1 VIVTPAYPIQAEQ
14 PQRRSQENDPRG
26 TRRTIRMLTQRVN
39 ELLGVTFSG
48 EDEYVVIVC
57 THDITATL
65 ALDFQTTFQTER
77 PIQAVLV
84 SYGKANPSGDGYI
97 VIRWRGTV
105 PERFFDQI
113 DEHTQDIAYY
123 LTFSAGP
130 LDTCR
135 APWDGTTHA

>member
-1 VIVTPAYPIQAEQ
+1 MIVTPAYPIQAEQ
-14 PQRRSQENDPRG
+14 PQRSQENAPRG
-26 TRRTIRMLTQRVN
+26 TYRTIRMLTQRVHD
-39 ELLGVTFSG
+39 LMGVTFSG
-48 EDEYVVIVC
+48 EDEYVVIAC
-57 THDITATL
+57 SENITATL
-65 ALDFQTTFQTER
+65 ALNFQTTFQMER

-105 PERFFDQI
+105 PESFFDQL
-113 DEHTQDIAYY
+113 DEHTKEIAYY
-123 LTFSAGP
+123 MTFIAGP

>member
-1 VIVTPAYPIQAEQ
+1 MVIACSE
-14 PQRRSQENDPRG
+14 S
-26 TRRTIRMLTQRVN
+26 
-39 ELLGVTFSG
+39 
-48 EDEYVVIVC
+48 
-57 THDITATL
+57 ITATL
-65 ALDFQTTFQTER
+65 ALDFQTTFQAER

-105 PERFFDQI
+105 PQSFFDQL

-123 LTFSAGP
+123 MTLSAGP

-135 APWDGTTHA
+135 APWDGTINA